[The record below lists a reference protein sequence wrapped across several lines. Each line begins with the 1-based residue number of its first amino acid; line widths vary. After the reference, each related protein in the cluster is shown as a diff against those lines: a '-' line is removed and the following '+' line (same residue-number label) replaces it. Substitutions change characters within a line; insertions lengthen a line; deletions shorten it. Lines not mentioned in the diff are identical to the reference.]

1 MIFNPMLSALALGTM
16 VVLSP
21 LGGSSPA
28 HADPAKGTSESISRS
43 PVRSTRTVAATGYFR
58 FQIELRCSQGKCVGN
73 GPLVSATEK
82 YNVIHNVSC
91 FASVANNGR
100 FIDIWADV
108 EGYVLDLGLQ
118 WERKVDT
125 TTRYNFGKQAD
136 LWIDTGK
143 RAKANATY
151 TPATAVV
158 RDAYC
163 LFTGEFTE

>member
-1 MIFNPMLSALALGTM
+1 MTFNQMLSALALGTT
-16 VVLSP
+16 VFLSP
-21 LGGSSPA
+21 LPA
-28 HADPAKGTSESISRS
+28 FSAADADPAKGVSESISKS

-73 GPLVSATEK
+73 GPLVAATEK

-91 FASVANNGR
+91 FVSVANNGR

-118 WERKVDT
+118 WERKLDT

-143 RAKANATY
+143 RARANATY
-151 TPATAVV
+151 TPASAVV